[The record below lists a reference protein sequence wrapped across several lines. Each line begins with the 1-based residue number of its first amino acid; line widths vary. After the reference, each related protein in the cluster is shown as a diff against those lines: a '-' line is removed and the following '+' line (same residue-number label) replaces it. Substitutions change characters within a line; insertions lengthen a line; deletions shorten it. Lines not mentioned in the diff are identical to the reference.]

1 LPQSEGFDC
10 IVSNPPYVAQDDPHL
25 NRGDLRYEPL
35 SALTA
40 GDDELADL
48 RLIIEQA
55 PLRLHTGGVLIVEH
69 GYNQKQAVQ
78 AIYAQAGFSDIVTHR
93 DYGRQ
98 DRFTEGYWNPTEK
111 V

>member
-1 LPQSEGFDC
+1 
-10 IVSNPPYVAQDDPHL
+10 
-25 NRGDLRYEPL
+25 
-35 SALTA
+35 
-40 GDDELADL
+40 
-48 RLIIEQA
+48 
-55 PLRLHTGGVLIVEH
+55 VEH

-78 AIYAQAGFSDIVTHR
+78 AIYAHAGFSDIVTHR